1 MIVKTGLIMEV
12 PFVAITC
19 DVAILGGGTGGYV
32 AAIRAAQLGKNVVI
46 IEQDKLGGTCLHR
59 GCIPSKALL
68 RSAELYAEMKDSES
82 YGIETNGIRLS
93 FGNVQKRKD
102 GIVDKLHQ
110 GVQYLMRKN
119 KITVIQGK
127 GRVIG
132 PSIFSPRSGAVAVE
146 LPDGEME
153 TVVPAHLIIATGSR
167 PRHLP
172 GLEPDGI
179 HILTSDHALQ
189 LEELPSSIM
198 IVGGGVI
205 GVEWASMLNDFG
217 VKVTVVE
224 ASAHLLP
231 SEDEEIGR
239 ALTKMLSARGV
250 EVITNIN
257 LLTDSCEIQDHSVSI
272 TIEQGDETRRLSAD
286 KLLLSV
292 GRVGNTENIGLENTD
307 VRVENGVITV
317 NANMQTTEPHIYAIG
332 DCIGGLQLAHAASHE
347 GIAAVNH
354 LSGEKSETFRS
365 EWIPRCVYTRH
376 EAASVGLTEKQAR
389 ERGHEIKIGKFP
401 FSAIGKSLI
410 HGTKEGFV
418 KVIADQKTQDILG
431 VHMVGPHVTELIGQA
446 ALAQVLDATPWE
458 VGTAVHAHPSLSEI
472 IGEAMLAVDGRA
484 IGL

>member
-1 MIVKTGLIMEV
+1 MEV
-12 PFVAITC
+12 PLVAITC

-59 GCIPSKALL
+59 GCIPSKSLL
-68 RSAELYAEMKDSES
+68 RSAELFAKMKDSES
-82 YGIETNGIRLS
+82 YGIETDGVRLA
-93 FGNVQKRKD
+93 FGKVQERKN

-119 KITVIQGK
+119 KITVVEGK

-153 TVVPAHLIIATGSR
+153 TVVPTHLIIATGSR

-179 HILTSDHALQ
+179 HILTSDHALE
-189 LEELPSSIM
+189 LEELPASII

-217 VKVTVVE
+217 VKVTIVE
-224 ASAHLLP
+224 AASHLLP
-231 SEDEEIGR
+231 TEDEDIGQE
-239 ALTKMLSARGV
+239 LTKMLTARGV
-250 EVITNIN
+250 EVFTNIKLQN
-257 LLTDSCEIQDHSVSI
+257 DSCTIQDQRVSI
-272 TIEQGDETRRLSAD
+272 MIEHKEETITLSAD

-307 VRVENGVITV
+307 VRVTNGVITV
-317 NANMQTTEPHIYAIG
+317 NGNMQTTEPHIYAIG

-347 GIAAVNH
+347 GITAVNH
-354 LSGEKSETFRS
+354 LAGKKSEAFPS
-365 EWIPRCVYTRH
+365 EWIPRCIYTRH
-376 EAASVGLTEKQAR
+376 EVASVGLTEKQAK
-389 ERGHEIKIGKFP
+389 ERGHDIKIGKFP
-401 FSAIGKSLI
+401 FSAIGKALI
-410 HGTKEGFV
+410 HGTREGFV

-431 VHMVGPHVTELIGQA
+431 VHMIGPHVTELIGEA

-458 VGTAVHAHPSLSEI
+458 VGSAVHAHPSLSEI
-472 IGEAMLAVDGRA
+472 IGESMLAVDGRA